1 MAGADEMKVATEEG
15 KLLTGL
21 LGVLGIFSLLRTFTD
36 FEVTTCMMLSVP
48 VLWIVLAF
56 WFWFKI
62 KVLKIKLDPFP
73 PEATPEA
80 IERLKNDPQLH
91 EARQREPA
99 AFTADAKEL
108 GIDIVPQATIDTYEA
123 NLLKATDDLKQSRA
137 YLQAD
142 TVEKEKMLAA
152 VARAHADDMTRAV
165 EQHGKETVDRITALR
180 EWRTLDHQFSSGRKP
195 TADEKFRMQKL
206 HDKAYMGNR

>member
-62 KVLKIKLDPFP
+62 KVP
-73 PEATPEA
+73 
-80 IERLKNDPQLH
+80 
-91 EARQREPA
+91 
-99 AFTADAKEL
+99 
-108 GIDIVPQATIDTYEA
+108 
-123 NLLKATDDLKQSRA
+123 LLNS
-137 YLQAD
+137 
-142 TVEKEKMLAA
+142 
-152 VARAHADDMTRAV
+152 
-165 EQHGKETVDRITALR
+165 
-180 EWRTLDHQFSSGRKP
+180 EWVNCGHIYHL
-195 TADEKFRMQKL
+195 
-206 HDKAYMGNR
+206 